1 MGYRK
6 QLGADMGSR
15 HFWIDGTEFA
25 RRAAAEEARLDRAE
39 READSEQTEI
49 KRYQVLACS
58 GGSFGIY
65 PAADAQAAR
74 DACAQGAGYDSEAD
88 MIAQIDQPSELVARD
103 VTDILL
109 TIPGHARQVSYGWI
123 WCRHGGHENPWSR
136 GATRE
141 DCEHAVLLAVE
152 RMGVNDALDIDQ
164 D

>member
-1 MGYRK
+1 MN
-6 QLGADMGSR
+6 
-15 HFWIDGTEFA
+15 
-25 RRAAAEEARLDRAE
+25 
-39 READSEQTEI
+39 
-49 KRYQVLACS
+49 RYQVLARN
-58 GGSFGIY
+58 GRSFGIY
-65 PAADAQAAR
+65 LAADEQGAR

-109 TIPGHARQVSYGWI
+109 AIPGHARQVSYGWI
-123 WCRHGGHENPWSR
+123 WCRRGGHENPWSR

-152 RMGVNDALDIDQ
+152 RMGVDNALDINQ

>member
-1 MGYRK
+1 
-6 QLGADMGSR
+6 MGSR

-25 RRAAAEEARLDRAE
+25 RRAAVEEARLDRAE
-39 READSEQTEI
+39 REAYPEI
-49 KRYQVLACS
+49 KRFQVLACR
-58 GGSFGIY
+58 GRSFGIY
-65 PAADAQAAR
+65 LAVDEQGAR

-109 TIPGHARQVSYGWI
+109 NIPGHAQQFNYGWI
-123 WCRHGGHENPWSR
+123 WCRRGGHEYSWSR

-141 DCEHAVLLAVE
+141 ACEHEILLAVE
-152 RMGVNDALDIDQ
+152 RMGVDNALDIDQ

>member
-1 MGYRK
+1 
-6 QLGADMGSR
+6 MGSR
-15 HFWIDGTEFA
+15 HFLIDGTEFA

-39 READSEQTEI
+39 REAYAEI
-49 KRYQVLACS
+49 KRYQVLACR
-58 GGSFGIY
+58 GRSFGIY
-65 PAADAQAAR
+65 LAADEQGAR

-109 TIPGHARQVSYGWI
+109 AIPGHAQQVYNGWI
-123 WCRHGGHENPWSR
+123 WCRWGGHEYPWSR